1 VGEPGE
7 ILARGLQVVMAYL
20 DNEKVTRETFNVDG
34 WPHIGD
40 QGAIDEEGVIHVLDR
55 IKEMIKVKGIG
66 VAVMGVKDDYAGELP
81 KAFVVLKSGV
91 EANEKVGRLSGWHEL
106 NQLNSCVRWR

>member
-1 VGEPGE
+1 MG
-7 ILARGLQVVMAYL
+7 YL
-20 DNEKVTRETFNVDG
+20 DNEKATRETFNADG

-40 QGAIDEEGVIHVLDR
+40 QGATDEEGMIHVLDR

-91 EANEKVGRLSGWHEL
+91 EANEKVGKEVLWPEL

>member
-1 VGEPGE
+1 
-7 ILARGLQVVMAYL
+7 MAYL
-20 DNEKVTRETFNVDG
+20 DNKKATRETFNADG

-40 QGAIDEEGVIHVLDR
+40 QGATDEEGMIHVLDR

-91 EANEKVGRLSGWHEL
+91 EANEKVGKEL
-106 NQLNSCVRWR
+106 MAFVRRRKFIRSVVARA